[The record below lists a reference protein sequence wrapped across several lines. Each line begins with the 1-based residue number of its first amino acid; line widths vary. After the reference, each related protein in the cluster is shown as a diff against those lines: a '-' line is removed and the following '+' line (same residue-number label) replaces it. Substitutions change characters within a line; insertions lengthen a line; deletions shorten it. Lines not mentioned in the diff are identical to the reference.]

1 MPPVSVDAENP
12 QTSLLKRLE
21 EILQALPDRAF
32 SGRLRKVYA
41 AAAAA
46 IGRLSDMDL
55 VKYETPVVD
64 SSPDLSLWEEMA
76 PVIRDTVMDVNAL
89 LNVIREQFPAQP
101 PGGLADTVSRAANEA
116 GRPRGSSGQDPTAI
130 LQESMQQ
137 LAQGVTQLGE
147 AMRNPSVVSDRWTL
161 LAEIQRFRARF
172 REQVGNLVFETAS
185 TFAEVSR
192 AQVVPGHEAEVK
204 AAVTVRAITS
214 DLARILAA
222 RLNKV
227 REAEPED
234 VQWNA
239 QQLQTELD
247 AFGRTAAYRNLRAQD
262 KRHIVE
268 MRAEVGRLAILPNPS
283 RVDLL
288 KVVEELESFVR
299 GLSAVNQRQILII
312 HDREVWASCGVR
324 LERAQSL
331 VESDEASSAKL
342 LAEAVGLGQALY
354 GREAEL
360 DTFLRKA
367 RKQPL
372 AQLTGVELRV
382 SIEAFQGLLA
392 QLDVM

>member
-1 MPPVSVDAENP
+1 MPPVSADAENP
-12 QTSLLKRLE
+12 QASLTPRLE
-21 EILQALPDRAF
+21 EILQAHPDGAF
-32 SGRLRKVYA
+32 AGRLRKVYA
-41 AAAAA
+41 AAAQA
-46 IGRLSDMDL
+46 IARLSDMDL

-101 PGGLADTVSRAANEA
+101 AGNLADLVLGGTK
-116 GRPRGSSGQDPTAI
+116 DPGMLMHDAMT
-130 LQESMQQ
+130 Q
-137 LAQGVTQLGE
+137 LAQGITQLGE

-161 LAEIQRFRARF
+161 LAEIQRFRSSF
-172 REQVGNLVFETAS
+172 RERVSSLVFETAS
-185 TFAEVSR
+185 TLGEVTR

-204 AAVTVRAITS
+204 AAVTVRAIS
-214 DLARILAA
+214 ADLGRILTA

-227 REAEPED
+227 REAEAQD

-239 QQLQTELD
+239 QQLQTEMD

-268 MRAEVGRLAILPNPS
+268 MRAEVGRLAILANPS
-283 RVDLL
+283 REELL
-288 KVVEELESFVR
+288 KVVSELETFVR

-312 HDREVWASCGVR
+312 HDREVWASCGVK
-324 LERAQSL
+324 LERALSL
-331 VESDEASSAKL
+331 VDEDAPVSARL
-342 LAEAVGLGQALY
+342 LAEAAAAAQALY
-354 GREAEL
+354 GRAS
-360 DTFLRKA
+360 DMDAFLRKA

-372 AQLTGVELRV
+372 AQLTGPELGAT
-382 SIEAFQGLLA
+382 IEVFQGLLA

>member
-1 MPPVSVDAENP
+1 MSEAAENALA
-12 QTSLLKRLE
+12 SLSPRLE
-21 EILQALPDRAF
+21 EILQSIPDRAF
-32 SGRLRKVYA
+32 AGRLRKVYA
-41 AAAAA
+41 AAAQA
-46 IGRLSDMDL
+46 IARLSDLDL

-89 LNVIREQFPAQP
+89 LNVIREQFPVQP
-101 PGGLADTVSRAANEA
+101 LGGIADTVSRAANEA
-116 GRPRGSSGQDPTAI
+116 GPKLDGVDDPSGL
-130 LQESMQQ
+130 LQEAMHQ

-161 LAEIQRFRARF
+161 LSEIQRFRARF
-172 REQVGNLVFETAS
+172 REQMSNLVFESVS
-185 TFAEVSR
+185 TFGEVTR
-192 AQVVPGHEAEVK
+192 AQVVPGYEAEVK

-214 DLARILAA
+214 DLARIIAA
-222 RLNKV
+222 RLKKV
-227 REAEPED
+227 RDAEPED

-283 RVDLL
+283 RPELVT
-288 KVVEELESFVR
+288 VVEELEAFVR
-299 GLSAVNQRQILII
+299 GLSGVNQRQVLII

-324 LERAQSL
+324 LERALSL
-331 VESDEASSAKL
+331 VGSDAAGAAKA
-342 LAEAVGLGQALY
+342 LAEAAGSAQSLY
-354 GREAEL
+354 GRDSEL
-360 DTFLRKA
+360 DAFLRKA
-367 RKQPL
+367 RKLQI
-372 AQLTGVELRV
+372 AQLAGPELR
-382 SIEAFQGLLA
+382 STIETFQGLLA